1 MYLPTAL
8 FVSCLIALNYIL
20 PHGSGTGSTAVANH
34 QKALRIAGSAAR
46 HGACPALAG
55 SVAPF
60 ALTSFLQN
68 RPTRAI

>member
-20 PHGSGTGSTAVANH
+20 PHGSGTGSTGRKSSESVANRRT
-34 QKALRIAGSAAR
+34 AAG
-46 HGACPALAG
+46 HGACSALAG
-55 SVAPF
+55 SEAHF